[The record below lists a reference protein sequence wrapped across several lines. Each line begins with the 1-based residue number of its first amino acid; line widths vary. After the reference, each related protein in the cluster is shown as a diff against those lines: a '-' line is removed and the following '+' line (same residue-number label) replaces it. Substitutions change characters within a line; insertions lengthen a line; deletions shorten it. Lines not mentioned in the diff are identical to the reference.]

1 MKHLLLALVLATSA
15 DGLQSRRS
23 LGEGGAAA
31 QTAPIQGTWRADY
44 DNYWTRNNSERWI
57 SIQLQRD
64 GGHNNNGIGVPEGEV
79 PALADRRASGPIR
92 VTLKRDAGSIDFT
105 GQAADGRARGDFRF
119 TPSADFVTG
128 MGRLGYANVS
138 GEDVWRFAIHDVS
151 RDYVTN
157 FRSAGYQLETSDLIK
172 SRIHG
177 ATPAFAEQVKD
188 QGLGRPDIDDLVKMR
203 IHGVTP
209 DFIKAMRDLGYK
221 DLPIE
226 KLVQLRIHG
235 VSPEFVRNMA
245 ALGFRDQTLDDLV
258 KFRIHGVSP
267 DFIKTFSDLGYKN
280 LDADDLV
287 KMRIHGVSAQFVRD
301 LAALGYKDLRV
312 EELVRMRIHGVT
324 PEYIKQMRDAGYA
337 NIKVDRLVE
346 FRIHGV
352 DLDLID
358 RAKARGFKDL
368 SPEDLVDLAIHGRR
382 WLRGA

>member
-1 MKHLLLALVLATSA
+1 MKHVLLALVLATTA
-15 DGLQSRRS
+15 DAGQP
-23 LGEGGAAA
+23 GGAAVE
-31 QTAPIQGTWRADY
+31 GTWRADS
-44 DNYWTRNNSERWI
+44 DNYWTRNSSERWI

-64 GGHNNNGIGVPEGEV
+64 GGHNHNGIGVPAADV

-92 VTLKRDAGSIDFT
+92 FTLKRDAGSIDFT

-119 TPSADFVTG
+119 TPSADFVSG
-128 MGRLGYANVS
+128 MGRLGYSNLS
-138 GEDVWRFAIHDVS
+138 GEDVWRFAMHDVS

-157 FRSAGYQLETSDLIK
+157 FRSAGYQLDTSDLIK

-177 ATPAFAEQVKD
+177 ATPAFAEQVKE
-188 QGLGRPDIDDLVKMR
+188 QGLGRPDIDELVKMR

-209 DFIKAMRDLGYK
+209 EFIKAMRDLGY
-221 DLPIE
+221 
-226 KLVQLRIHG
+226 
-235 VSPEFVRNMA
+235 RN
-245 ALGFRDQTLDDLV
+245 LGQE
-258 KFRIHGVSP
+258 
-267 DFIKTFSDLGYKN
+267 
-280 LDADDLV
+280 DLV

-312 EELVRMRIHGVT
+312 EELVKMRIHGVT
-324 PEYIKQMRDAGYA
+324 PEYIRQMRDAGYA
-337 NIKVDRLVE
+337 NIKVNRLVQ